1 VSDHGI
7 GRLLGSGTGNVA
19 EKITCFV
26 GVCAAFKATGL
37 QPQQIHFTGVT
48 QPPVLWHPT
57 CKTDGQRSRQLWMEN
72 ATMVSIYD
80 IFKVTSDGPLWVEA
94 VGGLERAKER
104 MAHLAL
110 TSPGG
115 EYFIHSQEEGVIAKQ
130 TQEYL
135 EEMP

>member
-1 VSDHGI
+1 MHASTARVMDEEIDG
-7 GRLLGSGTGNVA
+7 G
-19 EKITCFV
+19 C
-26 GVCAAFKATGL
+26 
-37 QPQQIHFTGVT
+37 QPRMDSTF
-48 QPPVLWHPT
+48 
-57 CKTDGQRSRQLWMEN
+57 
-72 ATMVSIYD
+72 D

-94 VGGLERAKER
+94 VQGLERAKER